1 MEIRQIL
8 FKIQNMNL
16 NRDKATIFASFAI
29 SRDRKQDDI
38 VQHNDKMP
46 WFKVSHAL
54 STVEKKEKKIR
65 KKRISPISVNDLC
78 R

>member
-1 MEIRQIL
+1 
-8 FKIQNMNL
+8 MNL

-54 STVEKKEKKIR
+54 STVEKKKKEKEKKIR
-65 KKRISPISVNDLC
+65 KKRRKRGKI
-78 R
+78 